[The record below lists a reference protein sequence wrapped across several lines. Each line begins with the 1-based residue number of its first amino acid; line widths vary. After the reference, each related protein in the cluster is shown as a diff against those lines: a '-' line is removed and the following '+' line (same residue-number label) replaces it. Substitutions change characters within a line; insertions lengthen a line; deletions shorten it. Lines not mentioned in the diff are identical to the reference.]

1 MPGAGVS
8 VDGFGP
14 TTATTAEGQRG
25 SGAGQ
30 APSHPSW
37 EDEMSDASDPLI
49 SGGTIAVGVDDS
61 ESSHRA
67 LRWAAQEALRR
78 HAAIEI
84 ITAWNW
90 DTVEDTSLATTDPAT
105 MVTRAEQTQ
114 LRAITEVIDPMDK
127 HPPITR
133 RIVQASAT
141 EALAEASQHA
151 DLVVVGTHGRGPVRS
166 FLLGSV
172 SLSVIKRAACP
183 VVVMPP
189 IHTGETTGS
198 GLATT
203 RL

>member
-1 MPGAGVS
+1 
-8 VDGFGP
+8 
-14 TTATTAEGQRG
+14 
-25 SGAGQ
+25 
-30 APSHPSW
+30 
-37 EDEMSDASDPLI
+37 MSDAFDPLI
-49 SGGTIAVGVDDS
+49 SSGTIAVGVDDS

-84 ITAWNW
+84 ITAWSW
-90 DTVEDTSLATTDPAT
+90 DSVEGTPLATTDPAT

-141 EALAEASQHA
+141 EALRKPPSMPISSSSERTGA
-151 DLVVVGTHGRGPVRS
+151 VRS
-166 FLLGSV
+166 GRFYLGSV

-203 RL
+203 RH